1 MSTCA
6 RCGQQNPDEA
16 KFCNA
21 CAAPL
26 DSREVGEERR
36 IVSVLFVD
44 LVGFTSHA
52 ESLDPEDVR
61 AFLTPYYEQVRA
73 RLQSFGGRVE
83 KFIGDAVMGVFG
95 APTAYGD
102 DAERAVRAALAVRDW
117 AEEDGLQ
124 IRVAVNTGEAIV
136 ELAARP
142 DHGEAMVAGDVVNTA
157 ARLQSAAPVGA
168 VIVGEE
174 TYRATRNVV
183 EYRPAQP
190 VLGKG
195 KSAPIQA
202 WLAIRTTSHA
212 GERPMAPVPMIGR
225 DRELEVL
232 TGIWERV
239 THEGR
244 AQFVTVFGPAGIGKS
259 RLGLELAKLV
269 ADQGARAMRGR
280 STPYGAS
287 TPYSAFAQ
295 LVKQTAT
302 IFDSD
307 EPEDARAKLVASVAG
322 LAGPAAAEEHA
333 PQLELLLGLGDE
345 RTAAQRETIFF
356 SARVFV
362 ESLAMTTPTLL
373 LFEDIHWADASQL
386 DLLEMLAARVRD
398 VPVLLVALARP
409 ELLTDRPTWGGGLPA
424 YTSLQLDPLSEAS
437 SQELAEQ
444 LLSAK
449 AVENGA
455 AAVVE
460 MAEGNPLFIEELT
473 ASIAERSSSDQLP
486 TSVRAIIAA
495 RLDSLPLDERRVVV
509 DASVAGRVFWR
520 GALAEMGGHDDL
532 ATSLSSLEDRGL
544 IGREAVSRIKG
555 DQQFAFRHA
564 LIQDVAYQTLPRAA
578 RRERHAAVA
587 RFLSATT
594 ATGQSHEALA
604 RHWREAGEPQLAVAE
619 LMAAAEL
626 AGRGWAKEHASK
638 LYGEALELAPEDD
651 ATLRRAIAMKRMTTI
666 QALIHVADVDQPG

>member
-1 MSTCA
+1 
-6 RCGQQNPDEA
+6 
-16 KFCNA
+16 
-21 CAAPL
+21 
-26 DSREVGEERR
+26 
-36 IVSVLFVD
+36 
-44 LVGFTSHA
+44 
-52 ESLDPEDVR
+52 
-61 AFLTPYYEQVRA
+61 
-73 RLQSFGGRVE
+73 
-83 KFIGDAVMGVFG
+83 
-95 APTAYGD
+95 
-102 DAERAVRAALAVRDW
+102 
-117 AEEDGLQ
+117 
-124 IRVAVNTGEAIV
+124 
-136 ELAARP
+136 
-142 DHGEAMVAGDVVNTA
+142 
-157 ARLQSAAPVGA
+157 
-168 VIVGEE
+168 
-174 TYRATRNVV
+174 
-183 EYRPAQP
+183 
-190 VLGKG
+190 
-195 KSAPIQA
+195 
-202 WLAIRTTSHA
+202 
-212 GERPMAPVPMIGR
+212 MAPVPMIGR

-259 RLGLELAKLV
+259 RLGLELAKVV

-307 EPEDARAKLVASVAG
+307 EPEDARAKLVTSLAS

-333 PQLELLLGLGDE
+333 PQLELLLGLGEE
-345 RTAAQRETIFF
+345 RTVAQRETIFF

-455 AAVVE
+455 ATVVE

-473 ASIAERSSSDQLP
+473 ASIAERSSSEQLP

-495 RLDSLPLDERRVVV
+495 RLDSLPLDERSVVV

-544 IGREAVSRIKG
+544 IAREAVSRIKG

-564 LIQDVAYQTLPRAA
+564 LIHDVAYQTLPRAA

-587 RFLSATT
+587 RFLSSTT

-604 RHWREAGEPQLAVAE
+604 RHWREAGEASLAVAE

-651 ATLRRAIAMKRMTTI
+651 ATLRRAIAMKRMATI